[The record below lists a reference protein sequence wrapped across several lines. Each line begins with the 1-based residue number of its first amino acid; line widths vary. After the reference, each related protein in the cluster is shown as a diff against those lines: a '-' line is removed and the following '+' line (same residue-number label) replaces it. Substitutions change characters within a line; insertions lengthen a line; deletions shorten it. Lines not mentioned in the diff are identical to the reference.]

1 MVSTASPLAIDIDGT
16 MTRPDG
22 GVEPR
27 LFERLRGWDGPVVVA
42 TGKSF
47 AYPVALCTFIGI
59 PDRVIAENGGVVYV
73 DDDLTVEGDT
83 NAARRVADRLR
94 KDGYPGGWPEPD
106 MHNRW
111 RETELSVT
119 RSVPETYLRT
129 VAAEY
134 GQTVVDTGYAYHVK
148 SPDVS
153 KATGLRRAA
162 ALLDVSPESFVAI
175 GDSAN
180 DAELFDVAGQSYAVA
195 NADDVARERADRVTS
210 EAFSEGVLEALDSL
224 T

>member
-1 MVSTASPLAIDIDGT
+1 MFSTASPLAIDIDGT
-16 MTRPDG
+16 MTRADG
-22 GVEPR
+22 GIDPR
-27 LFERLRGWDGPVVVA
+27 LFGRLREWDGPVVVA

-47 AYPVALCTFIGI
+47 AYPVTLCGFIGI
-59 PDRVIAENGGVVYV
+59 PERVIAENGGVVYV

-83 NAARRVADRLR
+83 TVARRVADRLR
-94 KDGYPGGWPEPD
+94 EDGHPGGWPEPD

-111 RETELSVT
+111 RETELSVS
-119 RSVPETYLRT
+119 RSVPEQYLRT
-129 VAAEY
+129 VATEH

-148 SPDVS
+148 SPDVD

-162 ALLDVSPESFVAI
+162 DLLDVAPESFVAV

-180 DAELFDVAGQSYAVA
+180 DAELFDVVGRSYAVA
-195 NADDVARERADRVTS
+195 NGDDVARARADVVLDES
-210 EAFSEGVLEALDSL
+210 FADGALEALDSL